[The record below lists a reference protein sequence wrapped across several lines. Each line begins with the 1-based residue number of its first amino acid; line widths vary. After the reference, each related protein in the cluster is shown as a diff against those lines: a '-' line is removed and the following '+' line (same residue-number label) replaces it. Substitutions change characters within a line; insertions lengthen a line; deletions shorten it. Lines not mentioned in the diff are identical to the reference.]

1 MGLAR
6 TECSGFP
13 PHPCTP
19 APGASA
25 GRLAPARAGCVD
37 LPRRP
42 LLNPLPHRRALLG
55 RALRNPNRPAEVP
68 SVSMLL
74 RSALFLSLL
83 AAPAAHAAGANVTVR
98 CPSACTVKLEGKEGR
113 KQGDKAWAFGDVAA
127 GGKRVEVLTPEG
139 KTLAM
144 GYATIP
150 EGGGNVTVTL
160 DANRNFSVSGGNGA
174 KAAAAAPAAA
184 PAQPQAKAKGSGKGN
199 GALVVRCMD
208 DCTVRVDGKAG
219 VRQDA
224 RTWEFRDLEPGQRR
238 VEAKGGLFNRPLF
251 TGFAD
256 VAPGM
261 KAKAQIDS
269 SRRLTITESEPLR
282 DEKAMKFAAGAPG
295 QLQVRCPKHCTVTVN
310 GVRKGAEASQL
321 ITVRDLA
328 PGLYKVE
335 AKFRLGTKVV
345 RAEIPVQAGTEVF
358 ATATESGLSVTN
370 TQALGKR

>member
-1 MGLAR
+1 M
-6 TECSGFP
+6 
-13 PHPCTP
+13 
-19 APGASA
+19 
-25 GRLAPARAGCVD
+25 
-37 LPRRP
+37 
-42 LLNPLPHRRALLG
+42 
-55 RALRNPNRPAEVP
+55 
-68 SVSMLL
+68 
-74 RSALFLSLL
+74 
-83 AAPAAHAAGANVTVR
+83 
-98 CPSACTVKLEGKEGR
+98 
-113 KQGDKAWAFGDVAA
+113 
-127 GGKRVEVLTPEG
+127 
-139 KTLAM
+139 
-144 GYATIP
+144 
-150 EGGGNVTVTL
+150 TL

-174 KAAAAAPAAA
+174 KATAATPAAA
-184 PAQPQAKAKGSGKGN
+184 PAKGSGKGM
-199 GALVVRCMD
+199 GALLVRCMD

-256 VAPGM
+256 VAAGM

-310 GVRKGAEASQL
+310 GVRKGAEAAQL
-321 ITVRDLA
+321 VTVRDLE

-370 TQALGKR
+370 TQALGKH